1 MAATVTVMPDKLR
14 AAVRHICLA
23 GGSNEREAVLV
34 ADNLVLANLS
44 GHDSHGVGMLPQ
56 YILAVVEKRL
66 TVNQSV
72 RVTGDAGAILNLD
85 GGMGYG
91 QVIGHEAMELGIRRA
106 REAGACIVSLR
117 DSHHIGRIGHWG
129 EQCAAAGLIS
139 THYVNVVGR
148 PPLVAPFGGSDARF
162 ATNPYCCAIPATE
175 PGGEPIVLDMATS
188 KIAMGKVRVAMNK
201 GEEVAPGTLIDAKG
215 APTNDPKTMFTPPI
229 GAILAFGE
237 HKGYGLAVIAE
248 LLAGAFTG
256 GNTMKPEAWRT
267 NTITNNMFS
276 VIVDPARLGG
286 ADKWRSE
293 VQAFVD
299 FVKASPKAP
308 GSDGV
313 QVAGEP
319 ERRTRAKRNHD
330 GIPVDATTWSEIV
343 AAGESVGVSASQ
355 TNAAA
360 GLNR

>member
-1 MAATVTVMPDKLR
+1 M
-14 AAVRHICLA
+14 
-23 GGSNEREAVLV
+23 
-34 ADNLVLANLS
+34 
-44 GHDSHGVGMLPQ
+44 
-56 YILAVVEKRL
+56 
-66 TVNQSV
+66 
-72 RVTGDAGAILNLD
+72 
-85 GGMGYG
+85 
-91 QVIGHEAMELGIRRA
+91 
-106 REAGACIVSLR
+106 
-117 DSHHIGRIGHWG
+117 
-129 EQCAAAGLIS
+129 
-139 THYVNVVGR
+139 HYVNVVGR
-148 PPLVAPFGGSDARF
+148 PALVAPYGGSDARF

-188 KIAMGKVRVAMNK
+188 MIAMGKVRVAMNK
-201 GEEVAPGTLIDAKG
+201 GEDVPPGTLIDSKG
-215 APTNDPKTMFTPPI
+215 APTNDPKTMFNAPI

-256 GNTMKPEAWRT
+256 GATMKPGAWAK

-286 ADKWRSE
+286 AESWQRE
-293 VQAFVD
+293 TQAFVD

-319 ERRTRAKRNHD
+319 ERRTRIKRNHD
-330 GIPVDATTWSEIV
+330 GIPVDTTTWSEIV

-360 GLNR
+360 GLN

>member
-1 MAATVTVMPDKLR
+1 MAANVTVMPEKLR

-23 GGSNEREAVLV
+23 AGSNEREAVLV

-56 YILAVVEKRL
+56 YILAAVEKRL
-66 TVNQSV
+66 VVNQSV

-106 REAGACIVSLR
+106 RDTGACIVSLR

-129 EQCAAAGLIS
+129 EQCAAAGMVS
-139 THYVNVVGR
+139 MHYVNVVGR
-148 PPLVAPFGGSDARF
+148 PALVAPFGGSDARF

-201 GEEVAPGTLIDAKG
+201 GEEVPPGTLIDSKG
-215 APTNDPKTMFTPPI
+215 APTNDPKTMFNPPI

-256 GNTMKPEAWRT
+256 GNTMKPGSWAK

-286 ADKWRSE
+286 AESWQRE
-293 VQAFVD
+293 TQAFVD

-308 GSDGV
+308 GSTGV

-319 ERRTRAKRNHD
+319 ERRTRDKRNQD
-330 GIPVDATTWSEIV
+330 GIPVDVTTWSEIV

-360 GLNR
+360 GLN